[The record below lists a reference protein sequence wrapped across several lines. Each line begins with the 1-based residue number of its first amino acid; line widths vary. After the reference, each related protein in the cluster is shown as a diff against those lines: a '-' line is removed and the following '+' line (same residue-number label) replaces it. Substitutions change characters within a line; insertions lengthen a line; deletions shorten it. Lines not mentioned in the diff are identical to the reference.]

1 MKSAIRFM
9 DSSSLLGKYIIE
21 KKKKNRKIY
30 TFLSKGKKKHAN
42 IGGAKEWGEG
52 QSKNSGCSH

>member
-1 MKSAIRFM
+1 M
-9 DSSSLLGKYIIE
+9 DSSSLLLGKYIIR
-21 KKKKNRKIY
+21 KKKNRKIY

-52 QSKNSGCSH
+52 QSKNSSCSH

>member
-9 DSSSLLGKYIIE
+9 NRSSLSLGKYIIE
-21 KKKKNRKIY
+21 KNRKIY
-30 TFLSKGKKKHAN
+30 TFLSKGKRKHAN

-52 QSKNSGCSH
+52 LSKNSRCSH